1 MRQQITTPIV
11 RRLVGR
17 NHAHRFAFYGQTSGF
32 ASNHRGQ
39 GLLGEGV
46 LFSGAL
52 LLLGSGFCG
61 RLRCRNPGVAIS
73 AQFFFSYFFSYFC
86 LELIYLRL
94 HSGFYIRHVRRSG
107 LASLSRTGPRLAT
120 APVPSE
126 RILGQTNECQ
136 PIRCRRDVLY
146 SDGVHTCS

>member
-73 AQFFFSYFFSYFC
+73 AQFFFFLFF
-86 LELIYLRL
+86 LLL
-94 HSGFYIRHVRRSG
+94 
-107 LASLSRTGPRLAT
+107 LSRTDLLAL
-120 APVPSE
+120 AF
-126 RILGQTNECQ
+126 RILYSACQKVGFGVAQQDGAPTRDGSRALREDFRTN
-136 PIRCRRDVLY
+136 
-146 SDGVHTCS
+146 